1 LAVKTELTLAICSHN
16 PRSQYFGRVLNSI
29 RDQSVPKELWDF
41 ILVDNCSEVPLAD
54 VWDLSWHP
62 RGRHVFAG
70 ELGLAAA
77 RRCAI
82 EASSSELL
90 VFVDDDNVLDINYL
104 QEAIKI
110 RDNFPFL
117 GVWGSGA
124 ITPEFEIPPDK
135 SIETLLPY
143 LALRTTDVAKWCNF
157 LPCPEATPW
166 GAGLCVRSKVART
179 YLDLRDR
186 AVAISDRQGKTLLSG
201 GDVEISYV
209 ANHLGY
215 GTGVFPELRL
225 LHLIPKERLSRSYL
239 LKVCE
244 GTAISNRL
252 LAYKWEG
259 REPVRTSK
267 IRYWSS
273 FLKNLLLLHGIERQ
287 VYLADQRAAT
297 IATDIITS
305 TKQAS

>member
-1 LAVKTELTLAICSHN
+1 
-16 PRSQYFGRVLNSI
+16 
-29 RDQSVPKELWDF
+29 
-41 ILVDNCSEVPLAD
+41 
-54 VWDLSWHP
+54 
-62 RGRHVFAG
+62 
-70 ELGLAAA
+70 
-77 RRCAI
+77 
-82 EASSSELL
+82 
-90 VFVDDDNVLDINYL
+90 
-104 QEAIKI
+104 
-110 RDNFPFL
+110 
-117 GVWGSGA
+117 
-124 ITPEFEIPPDK
+124 
-135 SIETLLPY
+135 
-143 LALRTTDVAKWCNF
+143 
-157 LPCPEATPW
+157 
-166 GAGLCVRSKVART
+166 LCVRSKVART

-267 IRYWSS
+267 IRYWLS
-273 FLKNLLLLHGIERQ
+273 FLKTLLLLHGIERQ